1 MERVPEFDEYLDMAY
16 EVTSVVGLTFY
27 PSQVL
32 FACDPIAYRIYSN
45 DYLSELKEDEE

>member
-1 MERVPEFDEYLDMAY
+1 MERVPEFDEYLDMQY

-32 FACDPIAYRIYSN
+32 FACDPTAYRIYAQ
-45 DYLSELKEDEE
+45 DYQDLLEENE

>member
-1 MERVPEFDEYLDMAY
+1 MDRVPEFDEYLDMQY

-32 FACDPIAYRIYSN
+32 FSCDPVAYRIYSS
-45 DYLSELKEDEE
+45 DYLSAIEEEE